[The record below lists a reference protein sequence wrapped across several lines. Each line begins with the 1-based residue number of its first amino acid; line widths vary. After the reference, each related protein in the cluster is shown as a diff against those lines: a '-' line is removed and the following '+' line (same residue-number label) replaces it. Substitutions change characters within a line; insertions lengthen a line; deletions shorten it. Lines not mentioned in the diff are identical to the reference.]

1 VGSVPSVA
9 KATSPPP
16 SVVKPFSAISFMK
29 REIGKMG
36 RRENV
41 EKDRRI
47 SARVNKGRQQREKK
61 SSKRSLSFTKV

>member
-36 RRENV
+36 RENV

-47 SARVNKGRQQREKK
+47 SARANKGRQQREKK